1 MLIQIRVMVS
11 AICSFQSNQK
21 FRSRA
26 ATWGQQ
32 TFAPCQR
39 HTLPKTNIAS
49 EKEHKSILYA
59 SLNIYMYFLQCSHVN
74 IKKISQELWIN
85 LGSIPLLE
93 VPVAGSIPTGMD
105 DMSSN
110 PPSYCPSTRTRR
122 LATAE
127 DKSFRGAVTPMTG
140 AGIKQVSHQHD

>member
-1 MLIQIRVMVS
+1 
-11 AICSFQSNQK
+11 
-21 FRSRA
+21 
-26 ATWGQQ
+26 
-32 TFAPCQR
+32 
-39 HTLPKTNIAS
+39 
-49 EKEHKSILYA
+49 
-59 SLNIYMYFLQCSHVN
+59 MYFLQCSHVN